1 MILVLVSNNFDKRV
15 CVCYSILTFFL
26 HVLEFAPGC
35 WCDGL
40 TMFNQP
46 QEYPLLTGEATKT
59 LWKPSRSHAR
69 LVHFDGTP
77 QLLWM
82 PDAFSKGR
90 EDNSSW
96 GLDMFDG
103 FDGFNVWMWSIW
115 KKVARCILRIGKGGH
130 CVCSLQYMYAYL
142 YIYVVQL

>member
-1 MILVLVSNNFDKRV
+1 MILVSNNFDKRVCV

-59 LWKPSRSHAR
+59 L
-69 LVHFDGTP
+69 
-77 QLLWM
+77 
-82 PDAFSKGR
+82 
-90 EDNSSW
+90 
-96 GLDMFDG
+96 
-103 FDGFNVWMWSIW
+103 
-115 KKVARCILRIGKGGH
+115 
-130 CVCSLQYMYAYL
+130 
-142 YIYVVQL
+142 